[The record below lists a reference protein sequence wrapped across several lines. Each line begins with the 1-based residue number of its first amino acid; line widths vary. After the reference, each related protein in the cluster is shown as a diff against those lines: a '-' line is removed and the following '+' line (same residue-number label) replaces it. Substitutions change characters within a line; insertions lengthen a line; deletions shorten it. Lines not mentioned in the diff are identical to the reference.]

1 MSMRIRIRAVLLS
14 LAGLLVVVVVGLGF
28 WLRGSLPDFRGSL
41 RVPGIEAPV
50 NIIRDINAVPHI
62 FAAREPDAYY
72 ALGFVHASDRLW
84 QMDLMRRLAAGR
96 LSEIFGEPALSTDKL
111 MRTLG
116 LHALASQALE
126 PLPPTVKQA
135 LDAYAAGVNAWLDH
149 AEQSLPPEFL
159 ALRYRPERWQ
169 PADSLAWGKL
179 MAWQLAGNMR
189 QEVLRAGL
197 AEILPPKSVDQ
208 LLPSGIGQTEE
219 QRAASAAAK
228 RAAASPALTGRWAHA
243 IADLLEPGPDR
254 SSASNVWA
262 IGPERTSTGGA
273 ILANDPHLGLSVPIP
288 WYLVRIESPK
298 LAVRGATVP
307 GVPFMVL
314 GHNRHIAWGI
324 TNTGADVQDLLI
336 VGHDP
341 SDETIVHTPDGASRL
356 TTRLERIEV
365 RGGDAVELTVR
376 DTAFGPVISDLLDSV
391 ETLIDDDKSVVL
403 AFTALVAED
412 PTSASLFAINH
423 AADWPEVQ
431 QAIADWVAPPVNLA
445 YADVEGRIA
454 FSVIGAVPLRLPGDG
469 MAPGQLGP
477 WREYIAQEEMP
488 ADHRPTEG
496 WIANAN
502 NDPSPPGYPYWLASG
517 FEESYRKQR
526 IDQLIGP
533 VTDHSLADSLSA
545 QADSVSLA
553 ALELLPLMMAINPQD
568 PAEADLFADLRSWDG
583 AMDRDRS
590 EPLVFAHWLR
600 ELTRV
605 LFEDELGEVMDRYEA
620 LRPSVI
626 HSVLTDHQGWCD
638 DTQTEAQETCHD
650 ALRLSLRHTLLRL
663 EESHGANRADW
674 RWGDEHVAALAHP
687 LFSRIPL
694 LGWLGDISR
703 ATDGGPFTVNR
714 GDTPVWND
722 GAPFRH
728 THGAGFR
735 AVYDLANL
743 DQSRFIIATG
753 PSGNPLS
760 PHYGSMVDRWRDG
773 ETVLLSGSPEELSQT
788 GLGLFT
794 LRPDID

>member
-1 MSMRIRIRAVLLS
+1 MRIRIRAVLLS
-14 LAGLLVVVVVGLGF
+14 LAALLIVVAIALGL

-50 NIIRDINAVPHI
+50 NIIRDANAVPHI
-62 FAAREPDAYY
+62 FAARELDAYY
-72 ALGFVHASDRLW
+72 ALGFVHAGDRLW

-116 LHALASQALE
+116 LHALAGQAAE
-126 PLPPTVKQA
+126 QVTPAVRNA

-149 AEQSLPPEFL
+149 GEQSLPPEFL
-159 ALRYRPERWQ
+159 ALRYRPEEWQ

-179 MAWQLAGNMR
+179 MAWQLAGDMR
-189 QEVLRAGL
+189 QEILRARL

-219 QRAASAAAK
+219 QRAAQAQTSAAPSPTLSGQQA
-228 RAAASPALTGRWAHA
+228 RAFL
-243 IADLLEPGPDR
+243 DLLGPGFDR
-254 SSASNVWA
+254 ASASNVWA
-262 IGPERTSTGGA
+262 IGPERTATGGA

-288 WYLVRIESPK
+288 WYLARIESPK

-336 VGHDP
+336 VGLD
-341 SDETIVHTPDGASRL
+341 SEDATVVHTPDGPSPVTSRV
-356 TTRLERIEV
+356 ERIDV
-365 RGGDAVELTVR
+365 RGGDAVALTVR
-376 DTAFGPVISDLLDSV
+376 DTPFGPIISDLLDSV
-391 ETLIDDDKSVVL
+391 DGLADEGKAIVL

-431 QAIADWVAPPVNLA
+431 QAVADWVAPPVNLA

-454 FSVIGAVPLRLPGDG
+454 FAVIGNIPKRLPGDG
-469 MAPGQLGP
+469 MAPAQRGP
-477 WREYIAQEEMP
+477 WRDYIAKDDMP
-488 ADHRPTEG
+488 ADHRPAKG
-496 WIANAN
+496 WIGNAN
-502 NDPSPPGYPYWLASG
+502 SDPSPPGYPHWLASG
-517 FEESYRKQR
+517 FEESYRQQR
-526 IDQLIGP
+526 LEQLIGP
-533 VTDHSLADSLSA
+533 IEDHALADSLSA
-545 QADSVSLA
+545 QADTVSLA
-553 ALELLPLMMAINPQD
+553 ALDLLPLMMAINPQD
-568 PAEADLFADLRSWDG
+568 PVEADLFADLRLWDG
-583 AMDRDRS
+583 SMDRDRS
-590 EPLVFAHWLR
+590 EPLVFVHWFR

-605 LFEDELGEVMDRYEA
+605 LFEDELGEAIDRYQA

-626 HSVLTDHQGWCD
+626 RAVLTDYQGWCD

-663 EESHGANRADW
+663 EESHGSNRSDW
-674 RWGDEHVAALAHP
+674 RWGNEHVAALAHP
-687 LFSRIPL
+687 LFSRIPM
-694 LGWLGDISR
+694 LGWLGDLSR
-703 ATDGGPFTVNR
+703 ATDGGPFTLNR

-722 GAPFRH
+722 EAPFRH

-760 PHYGSMVDRWRDG
+760 AYYGSMVDQWRDG
-773 ETVLLSGSPEELSQT
+773 ESVLLSGSPEDLSQS